1 MLLKSSKKYAWDRCQ
16 GNAPGTNTT
25 ASHITR
31 IAHGWAYPV
40 SQIFSMVRGSK
51 TAQLLR
57 GVTMYLAVN
66 NESDPSV
73 VFGSV
78 RDALWRLAQATCTT
92 YRHVKTL
99 SCPNATDGWGLGY
112 DQYPAAFKPTAV
124 RINLPQQWPYI
135 HLAPTREHWPFV
147 EPTRLTNQEV
157 RKSLN
162 PPPRILPDSS
172 QLDAS
177 RPASSTEL
185 TRSPF
190 R

>member
-99 SCPNATDGWGLGY
+99 SCPNATNGWGLGY

-124 RINLPQQWPYI
+124 RINLPPQWHSI
-135 HLAPTREHWPFV
+135 HLAPTREHWPFL
-147 EPTRLTNQEV
+147 EPTRSTNQEV

-162 PPPRILPDSS
+162 PLEYFQTALSS
-172 QLDAS
+172 MQAAQ
-177 RPASSTEL
+177 PVQQN
-185 TRSPF
+185 
-190 R
+190 